1 MIIPSSDAY
10 ENKNGG
16 KKFEGGYSSSILT
29 PALKRNARLKQTL
42 LTRVPNNENVS
53 SRYLQVAEK
62 ISMNGRNS
70 SMTQSPHYVPSK
82 YDAATPKLIRNNV
95 KSYAK
100 TPKPEIASPKS
111 VNEIKDTGNIAELRG
126 VFQSGNSSNVNNHAN
141 LDWMMA
147 LRSRNR

>member
-1 MIIPSSDAY
+1 MNSQIMMSVQAPTMSGAFKIIPSSDAY

-53 SRYLQVAEK
+53 SRYSQVAEQ

-70 SMTQSPHYVPSK
+70 SMT
-82 YDAATPKLIRNNV
+82 
-95 KSYAK
+95 
-100 TPKPEIASPKS
+100 
-111 VNEIKDTGNIAELRG
+111 
-126 VFQSGNSSNVNNHAN
+126 
-141 LDWMMA
+141 
-147 LRSRNR
+147 